1 MWPAPCLILSKI
13 APASI
18 LFLLIILLLLQHATL
33 VNPKHITKL
42 DILPSEINKYIGGQL
57 QLFQNY
63 NYNCIKIRN
72 NDLTS
77 DIRCHT
83 GRDRSLQISTLNS
96 DTPHPKQIRK
106 LQLLSQMFRMG
117 KRSFRRKICQFQNT
131 FGYFYQFV

>member
-42 DILPSEINKYIGGQL
+42 DILPAEINKYIGGQL
-57 QLFQNY
+57 KLFF
-63 NYNCIKIRN
+63 IKIRN

-77 DIRCHT
+77 DIRCRT
-83 GRDRSLQISTLNS
+83 DKRFVKKIS
-96 DTPHPKQIRK
+96 
-106 LQLLSQMFRMG
+106 
-117 KRSFRRKICQFQNT
+117 
-131 FGYFYQFV
+131 

>member
-33 VNPKHITKL
+33 VNPKHITRL
-42 DILPSEINKYIGGQL
+42 EILPSEINKYIGGQL
-57 QLFQNY
+57 HLFL
-63 NYNCIKIRN
+63 IKIRN

-83 GRDRSLQISTLNS
+83 DMRFVKKITLS
-96 DTPHPKQIRK
+96 Y
-106 LQLLSQMFRMG
+106 
-117 KRSFRRKICQFQNT
+117 FQAKKFT
-131 FGYFYQFV
+131 L

>member
-42 DILPSEINKYIGGQL
+42 EILPSEINKYIGGQL
-57 QLFQNY
+57 QLFFF
-63 NYNCIKIRN
+63 IKIRN

>member
-42 DILPSEINKYIGGQL
+42 DILPSEINIYIL
-57 QLFQNY
+57 VDNYNCFQNY

-77 DIRCHT
+77 EI
-83 GRDRSLQISTLNS
+83 LM
-96 DTPHPKQIRK
+96 PHRHEIPVSI
-106 LQLLSQMFRMG
+106 
-117 KRSFRRKICQFQNT
+117 
-131 FGYFYQFV
+131 

>member
-42 DILPSEINKYIGGQL
+42 DILPSEINKYISGQL

-77 DIRCHT
+77 EIRCHT
-83 GRDRSLQISTLNS
+83 DMRLSCQS
-96 DTPHPKQIRK
+96 D
-106 LQLLSQMFRMG
+106 
-117 KRSFRRKICQFQNT
+117 
-131 FGYFYQFV
+131 V

>member
-77 DIRCHT
+77 EIRCHT
-83 GRDRSLQISTLNS
+83 DMRFPCQS
-96 DTPHPKQIRK
+96 D
-106 LQLLSQMFRMG
+106 
-117 KRSFRRKICQFQNT
+117 
-131 FGYFYQFV
+131 V